1 MKKHPEANTEPL
13 DIEDLVKIGQV
24 QGPCPYFLSRDMT
37 GSAELVF
44 MPYQYLIDAK
54 TRLGLDNITWEDAI
68 LIFDEAHNLE
78 VGLGAGV
85 RQLGSISQQKFICKP
100 CQYLPAGERCSGL
113 SSHGSMPKSCM
124 MRPTTWKWACS

>member
-1 MKKHPEANTEPL
+1 MLLLTGSLKNLLCDYRHTELEPFMKKHPEANTEPL

-37 GSAELVF
+37 SSAELVF

-85 RQLGSISQQKFICKP
+85 RQLGSISQQN
-100 CQYLPAGERCSGL
+100 
-113 SSHGSMPKSCM
+113 SSASHAS
-124 MRPTTWKWACS
+124 T